1 MNILIFSPVR
11 LTPELDAGSRKR
23 IYNIAKYLQN
33 NGHKIH
39 FVYYTDNGIDYDSFQ
54 FMQDT
59 WDTFT
64 VIEQKTNIQ
73 RRTEN
78 YELDEWYE
86 ESISETVNKL
96 VSLFYIDI
104 VWTNYIFQSKFL
116 EFLPEH
122 VYKIIDTH
130 DVFTD
135 RYKLFED
142 EQDIKYTWYSYS
154 KEDEAKGL
162 SRADLI
168 VAITEEEEKY
178 FSSIVET
185 QITVIGHLETE
196 HFLDKKHTSLRKI
209 GFIGGTTQV
218 NIVAINSFLNA
229 YFQES
234 ENKKNIQIV
243 IAGNICDSIKRDRED
258 IVLLG
263 LVDKIEEFYT
273 QVDLVINPLTF
284 GTGQKIKSV
293 EALSYGLPILSTA
306 VGFEG
311 IESHSEY
318 HQIETMD
325 QMIHFINKIAEKP
338 RILEDLADLSRNIFE
353 NYNKDLEEKI
363 TQLFTFNKITSHA
376 LKDLD
381 QKEEFSLTATYQ
393 KKMKREFDELIVR
406 SQEKLL
412 EEKTAHVLKQ
422 SEWIKKQEKTIREKT
437 KHTERQSEWI
447 KKQEKTLKE
456 KNDHIEKQSAW
467 IIKQKKGIE
476 EKTTHVL
483 KQSTWIKEQEKMIIK
498 KDVHIK
504 KQSGWIIKQEAII
517 KETED
522 RFKRLKEPIKE
533 LATIRFLYH
542 PLKKIKKYNK
552 LMDIYHKIKKQ
563 GM

>member
-39 FVYYTDNGIDYDSFQ
+39 FVYYTDNAIDYDSFQ

-73 RRTEN
+73 RRTGN

-96 VSLFYIDI
+96 VSLFQIDI

-142 EQDIKYTWYSYS
+142 EEDIKYTWYSYS

-185 QITVIGHLETE
+185 KITVIGHLETE
-196 HFLDKKHTSLRKI
+196 HFLDKKYTSLRKI

-243 IAGNICDSIKRDRED
+243 IAGNICDSIKSDRED

-263 LVDKIEEFYT
+263 LIDETEEFYT

-325 QMIHFINKIAEKP
+325 QMIHIINEIAEKP
-338 RILEDLADLSRNIFE
+338 RILADLAVLSRNIFE

-363 TQLFTFNKITSHA
+363 TQLFAFNKITSHA

-381 QKEEFSLTATYQ
+381 QKEESSLTATYR
-393 KKMKREFDELIVR
+393 KKMKREFNELIVR

-447 KKQEKTLKE
+447 KEQEKV
-456 KNDHIEKQSAW
+456 
-467 IIKQKKGIE
+467 IE

-483 KQSTWIKEQEKMIIK
+483 KQSVWIKEQEQIIK
-498 KDVHIK
+498 SKDVHIK
-504 KQSGWIIKQEAII
+504 KQSGWIIRQEAII

-552 LMDIYHKIKKQ
+552 LMDIYHKIKNQ
-563 GM
+563 GT